1 MNEKLQRWLENHPLP
16 TPNTSDAASDNKES
30 GK

>member
-16 TPNTSDAASDNKES
+16 TTPVSSDIKSTKENA
-30 GK
+30 K

>member
-1 MNEKLQRWLENHPLP
+1 MNEKLLRWLENHPLP
-16 TPNTSDAASDNKES
+16 TPTSSNTNSTKEN